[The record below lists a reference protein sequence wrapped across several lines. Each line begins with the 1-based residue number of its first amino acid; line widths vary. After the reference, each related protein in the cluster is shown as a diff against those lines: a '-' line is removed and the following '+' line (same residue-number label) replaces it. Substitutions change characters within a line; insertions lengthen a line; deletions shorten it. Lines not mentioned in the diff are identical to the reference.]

1 MSDLIIMTTMIV
13 NLIKILQ
20 LIGKYHA
27 GHVITETVAIGNRQD
42 GSLYSA
48 NTDSTVLLKPKNV
61 SREKKFY
68 LLAILQIEV
77 SCITF

>member
-1 MSDLIIMTTMIV
+1 MTTMIV

-42 GSLYSA
+42 GSLSRVFYPNQTKCCLS
-48 NTDSTVLLKPKNV
+48 SLKCN
-61 SREKKFY
+61 
-68 LLAILQIEV
+68 A
-77 SCITF
+77 

>member
-1 MSDLIIMTTMIV
+1 MHITRARTTKKHPYVMHDQQLEIV
-13 NLIKILQ
+13 
-20 LIGKYHA
+20 
-27 GHVITETVAIGNRQD
+27 TETVAIGNRQD

-68 LLAILQIEV
+68 LLAILQILI
-77 SCITF
+77 SW